1 MIQLDNN
8 YRINTEDNNNC
19 ILEFFEQRTKN
30 KGTDKEEQ
38 FEYIEQWFYP
48 HVHDALKKYLYMVQK
63 YSTSIEEI
71 LQKTKEVEK
80 LINTLQIDNNSFKT
94 N

>member
-1 MIQLDNN
+1 MILLDQN

-38 FEYIEQWFYP
+38 FEFVEQYFYP
-48 HVHDALKKYLYMVQK
+48 HIHDCLEKYLYLTQK
-63 YSTSIEEI
+63 SSKTVEEI
-71 LQKTKEVEK
+71 LAKTKQVEEK
-80 LINTLQIDNNSFKT
+80 INQLSNLVISK
-94 N
+94 